1 MPDKGLFVKELE
13 EALRDGRAH
22 LAVHSAKD
30 LPGELPAGLA
40 ILAVPPREDPRDVV
54 VGPFG
59 GLGGLTA
66 GATVATG
73 SARRAAQILE
83 ARPDLDIVPIRGNV
97 GTRLE
102 KLEAGHADAII
113 LAAAGLRR
121 LGLDPEGAA
130 PLPVDVSTPAPGQG
144 LLAVEG
150 RDDDPDLAR
159 AVAALDDAGRPRVPA
174 RRARAPGGAG
184 RRLPAAGGRLLRA
197 RSRRPAPHRLRPVR
211 GRHPLG
217 ARGARGPPLR
227 PRGPRRRGGR
237 RARGRPRM
245 SGFVH
250 LVGAGPGD
258 PGLLTV
264 AGRAALEA
272 ADVVVHDRL
281 GTAELLPLCRPDADA
296 HRRRQGPG
304 TGRPDPGGDQRGPR
318 GARPGRAPGGAPQG
332 GRPVRVRARRR
343 GGRGPGR
350 GRAWRSRWS
359 PASPPRSPRR
369 PTPASR

>member
-121 LGLDPEGAA
+121 LGLAPEGAV

-150 RDDDPDLAR
+150 RDDDPALAR
-159 AVAALDDAGRPRVPA
+159 AVAALDDPDAHA
-174 RRARAPGGAG
+174 CLRAERALLTALGGGCQQPVGGFCEPAPGGL
-184 RRLPAAGGRLLRA
+184 RLTAFAQSEDGA
-197 RSRRPAPHRLRPVR
+197 RSGRVVREGPLSDPEALGAAVAAELAGVR
-211 GRHPLG
+211 G
-217 ARGARGPPLR
+217 
-227 PRGPRRRGGR
+227 
-237 RARGRPRM
+237 
-245 SGFVH
+245 
-250 LVGAGPGD
+250 
-258 PGLLTV
+258 
-264 AGRAALEA
+264 
-272 ADVVVHDRL
+272 
-281 GTAELLPLCRPDADA
+281 
-296 HRRRQGPG
+296 
-304 TGRPDPGGDQRGPR
+304 
-318 GARPGRAPGGAPQG
+318 
-332 GRPVRVRARRR
+332 
-343 GGRGPGR
+343 
-350 GRAWRSRWS
+350 
-359 PASPPRSPRR
+359 
-369 PTPASR
+369 